1 MRNSLKSVGKG
12 LKSHIAITD
21 MVIHCTLL
29 VHHEIGGFRVPKLLT
44 RGNIHQK
51 KGNLIK
57 NPNINV
63 TRANPVMR
71 LWDLG

>member
-1 MRNSLKSVGKG
+1 MIIVKTTIIVKTKL
-12 LKSHIAITD
+12 L
-21 MVIHCTLL
+21 TLL
-29 VHHEIGGFRVPKLLT
+29 VHEIRGCFWRLGTKLLT